1 MLLGCLSFPIFSGIM
16 STIKRKLI
24 SFEGGEGSGKST
36 QIPLL
41 ENYLR
46 DRGENVL
53 SLREPGHTYIGE
65 KIRQLLQ
72 HDVHASDMFPETELL
87 LYEASRAQLVRER
100 ILPALAEGTWVIC
113 DRFFDSTTAYQGAAR
128 KLPLEDVQW
137 LNHFTVQSCI
147 PVLTFFFDLPP
158 NIGQERAQR
167 RSSRPYDRIE
177 NESLNFFQ
185 AVREG
190 YRRLA
195 TDEARRFITID
206 AQRDPESIA
215 QIIRKSVHEHFFS

>member
-1 MLLGCLSFPIFSGIM
+1 
-16 STIKRKLI
+16 
-24 SFEGGEGSGKST
+24 
-36 QIPLL
+36 LL
-41 ENYLR
+41 ESYLR

-53 SLREPGHTYIGE
+53 SLREPGNTYIGE

-72 HDVHASDMFPETELL
+72 HDIHASDMFPETELL
-87 LYEASRAQLVRER
+87 LYEASRAQIVRER
-100 ILPALAEGTWVIC
+100 ILPALAEGTWVLC

-128 KLPLEDVQW
+128 KLSLKDVQW

-147 PVLTFFFDLPP
+147 PELTFFFDLPP
-158 NIGQERAQR
+158 DVGQERAQR

-190 YRRLA
+190 YQRLA
-195 TDEARRFITID
+195 ADEPQRFITID
-206 AQRDPESIA
+206 AQCDPKNIA
-215 QIIRKSVHEHFFS
+215 QIIRQNVHEHFFS

>member
-1 MLLGCLSFPIFSGIM
+1 ME
-16 STIKRKLI
+16 KRKLI

-46 DRGENVL
+46 NRGENVL

-72 HDVHASDMFPETELL
+72 HDVHASGMFPETELL

-100 ILPALAEGTWVIC
+100 ILPALAEGTWVLC

-128 KLPLEDVQW
+128 KLSLESVQW
-137 LNHFTVQSCI
+137 LNRFATEDCI
-147 PVLTFFFDLPP
+147 PGLTFFFDLPP
-158 NIGQERAQR
+158 EIGQERAQR

-190 YRRLA
+190 YRQLV
-195 TDEARRFITID
+195 TNEPYRFVTIN
-206 AQRDPESIA
+206 AQLDKDHIA
-215 QIIRKSVHEHFFS
+215 QTIRECVHEHFFP